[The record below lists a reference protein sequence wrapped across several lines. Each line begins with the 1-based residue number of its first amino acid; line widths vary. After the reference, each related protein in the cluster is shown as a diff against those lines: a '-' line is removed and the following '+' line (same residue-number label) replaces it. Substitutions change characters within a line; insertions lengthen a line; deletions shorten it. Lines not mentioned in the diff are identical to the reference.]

1 MNSTQ
6 LLGIFGFGIAGLL
19 SLGVRRTPWIAIG
32 LISLFFCLEC
42 VMSWRHQF
50 HVAMKVAMG
59 SYYAE
64 RLPLQI
70 ALIAG
75 GAILAIIIATIL
87 LRTIRDRPTRVA
99 MTGTLMATAL
109 FALETI
115 SLHEIDAILYS
126 RIGPVLLIAWIWVGL
141 SGAIGSAAIVSI
153 RRGRMDQ
160 KKRDVSG

>member
-6 LLGIFGFGIAGLL
+6 LLGIVGFGLAGLL
-19 SLGVRRTPWIAIG
+19 CLGVRRTPWIVMG
-32 LISLFFCLEC
+32 LISLFYSLEC
-42 VMSWRHQF
+42 VMSWRHQL
-50 HVAMKVAMG
+50 HIAANAAMG

-64 RLPLQI
+64 RWPLQI

-75 GAILAIIIATIL
+75 GSIVAAILAAIL
-87 LRTIRDRPTRVA
+87 LGTNRDRAARVA

-126 RIGPVLLIAWIWVGL
+126 RIGPVLLIAWIWL
-141 SGAIGSAAIVSI
+141 ALCIAIGSAAAISI
-153 RRGRMDQ
+153 WR
-160 KKRDVSG
+160 KRQGPD